1 MTTKKSKPQGGA
13 AEARR
18 DLAQKIAAVM
28 NHPALPAD
36 LRQGFYH
43 ALNGFEN
50 TIDLTRLCYSEQA
63 LAHAFELRA
72 EDEAKRKGGA

>member
-1 MTTKKSKPQGGA
+1 MKKTSTKTKSGEA
-13 AEARR
+13 ARR

-36 LRQGFYH
+36 LRQDFYE
-43 ALNGFEN
+43 ALNEFEN
-50 TIDLTRLCYSEQA
+50 TIDLNRLCYSEQA

-72 EDEAKRKGGA
+72 EDEARKGGK